1 MNDKRQRLLVLL
13 AVVSTITV
21 VSGLLLV
28 RVELGL
34 AGGSMAPL
42 MGTGLGLAVLLNLV
56 ALVIFVGLA
65 RSVAPDLPLVPLGLW
80 VGALFLLG
88 GRTATMLTQNTGP
101 RLMDVALLLVA
112 VFAVQ
117 AARSGIVHGPKVP
130 LMLEEE

>member
-1 MNDKRQRLLVLL
+1 MNDQRQRLLVLL

-56 ALVIFVGLA
+56 ALTIIVGLA
-65 RSVAPDLPLVPLGLW
+65 RSVAPGLPLVPLGLW
-80 VGALFLLG
+80 VGALYLLG
-88 GRTATMLTQNTGP
+88 GRTATMLTHNTGP
-101 RLMDVALLLVA
+101 RLVDVALLLVA
-112 VFAVQ
+112 VVAVQ
-117 AARSGIVHGPKVP
+117 AARTINAVGDKVP
-130 LMLEEE
+130 LNIEEE

>member
-1 MNDKRQRLLVLL
+1 MNDQRQRLLVLL

-34 AGGSMAPL
+34 AGGSTAPL

-56 ALVIFVGLA
+56 ALVIFVALA
-65 RSVAPDLPLVPLGLW
+65 RSVAPDLPLVSLGLW

-88 GRTATMLTQNTGP
+88 GRTATMLAHNTGP
-101 RLMDVALLLVA
+101 RLVDVALLLVA

-117 AARSGIVHGPKVP
+117 AARSGIVHGPKV
-130 LMLEEE
+130 LLTLEEE

>member
-1 MNDKRQRLLVLL
+1 MNDQRQRLLVLL

-34 AGGSMAPL
+34 SGGSMAPL
-42 MGTGLGLAVLLNLV
+42 KGTGLGLAVLLNLV
-56 ALVIFVGLA
+56 ALMIIVGLA

-80 VGALFLLG
+80 VAALYLLG

-101 RLMDVALLLVA
+101 RWMDVALLLVA

>member
-1 MNDKRQRLLVLL
+1 MNDQRQRLLVLL
-13 AVVSTITV
+13 AVVSIITV
-21 VSGLLLV
+21 VSGVLLV
-28 RVELGL
+28 RVEQGL

-65 RSVAPDLPLVPLGLW
+65 RMVAPGLPLVPLGLW
-80 VGALFLLG
+80 VGALYLLG
-88 GRTATMLTQNTGP
+88 GRTATMLTHNTGP
-101 RLMDVALLLVA
+101 RLVDVALMLVA

-117 AARSGIVHGPKVP
+117 AARSGIVQGPKVP